1 MIPAHHIKTLRAL
14 AVYYR
19 DNGFFIEAAALD
31 AAIEVLDVEPEIVDT
46 AWGPVAVGGEGGDA

>member
-1 MIPAHHIKTLRAL
+1 MIPAYHIKTLRAL

-19 DNGFFIEAAALD
+19 DNGFFNEFEAVE
-31 AAIEVLDVEPEIVDT
+31 AAIEALDIEPETVDT